1 MKPAER
7 DHLHTLLSAVV
18 DGTIGEEKAA
28 EVARMLAADED
39 ARRFYVRYL
48 DMHAALAAS
57 AARPAARGRS
67 RFPWVAIVA
76 TLMAASVLLVWLLL
90 PPRGPAGVP
99 ASRETPDVAMV
110 EPAAPEY
117 VATVASIGGDPLL
130 NGEPTRAGTRLT
142 PGPYA
147 VSAGSVMVRFDGG
160 ARVLFDGNARFT
172 LHSRR
177 AMRIDRGTFVFEGD
191 QSCEPIEI
199 ATPHSVFRDI
209 GTRYAAVIEADV
221 EEVHVAE
228 GAVRRTTGAGPRPP
242 RHELIEAGAG
252 RRYAAEDAAAESIPL
267 DDVLVAKP
275 FDGARAPLGADLP
288 AVCDR
293 FEDGQEHLDGLRSG
307 HGWVGPWRSPL
318 GGFALVTPGLAG
330 DGSVAVRHDGAGK
343 DPAGQRSAAHRRL
356 ATPIDLSRDGVWY
369 LRFHVRRGPAA
380 AKDEHRAMIVLRTHG
395 FSAEDEVERGSL
407 VQVAL
412 RRDDK
417 AMIRVADTLTRVSL
431 PQAPGQAYVVIAKIV
446 AGRAKPDQVLVR
458 LAAADRLADL
468 EEPSD
473 WSFVSD
479 SVQSDVVLD
488 QVSLECVSRG
498 RVEFGDVCIGPTWE
512 SVTGSAVV
520 P

>member
-18 DGTIGEEKAA
+18 DGTIGEDQAA
-28 EVARMLAADED
+28 EVVRMLAADAD

-48 DMHAALAAS
+48 DMHAALAEV
-57 AARPAARGRS
+57 AARPAAPSRG

-76 TLMAASVLLVWLLL
+76 TLMAASVLLAWLLL
-90 PPRGPAGVP
+90 PLRGPARVP
-99 ASRETPDVAMV
+99 AAGETGDVATV
-110 EPAAPEY
+110 EAAAPSY
-117 VATVASIGGDPLL
+117 VATVASVGGRPLL

-142 PGPYA
+142 PGPYVVA
-147 VSAGSVMVRFDGG
+147 TGSVMVRFDGG
-160 ARVLFDGNARFT
+160 ARVLFDGDARFT
-172 LHSRR
+172 LRSRR
-177 AMRIDRGTFVFEGD
+177 AMRIDQGTFVFEGD
-191 QSCEPIEI
+191 QSCESIEI
-199 ATPHSVFRDI
+199 ATPHSVFRNI
-209 GTRYAAVIEADV
+209 GTRYAAVIEADA

-228 GAVRRTTGAGPRPP
+228 GAVRRTTGTGPRPP

-267 DDVLVAKP
+267 DEALVAKP
-275 FDGARAPLGADLP
+275 FDEARAPTGADLP
-288 AVCDR
+288 AVVDR

-307 HGWVGPWRSPL
+307 HGWAEPWRSPR
-318 GGFALVTPGLAG
+318 GGFALVTPGLTG
-330 DGSVAVRHDGAGK
+330 EGSVAVRHDGVGK
-343 DPAGQRSAAHRRL
+343 DPAARRSAAHRRL

-369 LRFHVRRGPAA
+369 LRFHIRRGPAA
-380 AKDEHRAMIVLRTHG
+380 PNDEHRAMVVLRAHG
-395 FSAEDEVERGSL
+395 ASAEDEVDRGSL
-407 VQVAL
+407 VQIAL

-417 AMIRVADTLTRVSL
+417 AMIRLADTLTRVSL

-512 SVTGSAVV
+512 SVTGAAVG